1 MSIRLSRLGLAASAA
16 AALSFAPIAAEAQ
29 ARFGVLVGTS
39 VTTIDNVVPL
49 GVDEVADAFKQKS
62 RAGLQLGAYLQLPLA
77 GSVSLQPELH
87 YIQKGTKFELS
98 DVEIG
103 TSEIG
108 FKLAYVE
115 VPVLLRFDLGSGNV
129 RPFIVAGPSAALR
142 ASCKV
147 SFSFGGF
154 GGDTDCDDAES
165 IDDGEEVPGEPAEPI
180 DDPFK
185 KLDFGG
191 IVGAGIQGS
200 FGGRA
205 VSAQLRYSRG
215 FTNIAKETIPGV
227 TPRNSGFS
235 VVFGLGF

>member
-1 MSIRLSRLGLAASAA
+1 MSLRVSRFGLAAATAA
-16 AALSFAPIAAEAQ
+16 AMCFAPASATAQ

-39 VTTIDNVVPL
+39 VTTIDDVVPL
-49 GVDEVADAFKQKS
+49 GVEEVTDAFKQKS
-62 RAGLQLGAYLQLPLA
+62 RAGLQLGGYLQLPLS
-77 GSVSLQPELH
+77 GGVSLQPELH
-87 YIQKGTKFELS
+87 YIQKGTKFEVS
-98 DVEIG
+98 DVEFGNAEVGI
-103 TSEIG
+103 
-108 FKLAYVE
+108 KLAYVE
-115 VPVLLRFDLGSGNV
+115 VPVLLRLDLGSSAV
-129 RPFIVAGPSAALR
+129 RPFFVAGPSAALR

-147 SFSFGGF
+147 SFSLSGF
-154 GGDTDCDDAES
+154 GGDTDCDEAE
-165 IDDGEEVPGEPAEPI
+165 GEEGEAV

-215 FTNIAKETIPGV
+215 FTSVSEETIPGS

-235 VVFGLGF
+235 ILFGLGF